1 MAKLKWKQER
11 TNIVEEEVVITTNYR
26 CWKSSQNKTNKVKVK
41 KEEEEM
47 EDERKKQVNEF
58 YLRYNCW
65 TVSWNKFLKL

>member
-1 MAKLKWKQER
+1 M
-11 TNIVEEEVVITTNYR
+11 ITTNYR

-58 YLRYNCW
+58 YLRYNC
-65 TVSWNKFLKL
+65 